1 MTEHSNSMQKP
12 FNKKIIYLAAL
23 ILVLLIAWLFT
34 GYVRSYLDDEQ
45 QTTFFI
51 KKFPSFQ
58 MEFSDPF
65 ANEGDSPA
73 IADLS
78 TVDRKSLVEYC
89 KYRFGVTSDS
99 DEALDE
105 CAKNIPGYLKQ

>member
-12 FNKKIIYLAAL
+12 FNKKIIYIAAL
-23 ILVLLIAWLFT
+23 IFVLLIAWLFT
-34 GYVRSYLDDEQ
+34 GYVRSYLDEGQ

-51 KKFPSFQ
+51 KKFPTFQ
-58 MEFSDPF
+58 LEFVDPF

-73 IADLS
+73 IAELS
-78 TVDRKSLVEYC
+78 TVDRKSLVDYC

-99 DEALDE
+99 DDALDT
-105 CAKNIPGYLKQ
+105 CAQNIPGYLKQ

>member
-1 MTEHSNSMQKP
+1 MTEYSHSMQKS
-12 FNKKIIYLAAL
+12 FNRKIIYVAAL
-23 ILVLLIAWLFT
+23 VFMLLIAWLFT
-34 GYVRSYLDDEQ
+34 GYVRSYLDEGQ

-51 KKFPSFQ
+51 KKFPAFQ
-58 MEFSDPF
+58 LEFVDPF

-78 TVDRKSLVEYC
+78 TVDRKSLTDYC
-89 KYRFGVTSDS
+89 KYRFGVTSGS
-99 DEALDE
+99 DEALDD

>member
-1 MTEHSNSMQKP
+1 MQKP
-12 FNKKIIYLAAL
+12 FNRKIIYVATLVF
-23 ILVLLIAWLFT
+23 VLLISWLFT

-51 KKFPSFQ
+51 KKFPTFQ
-58 MEFSDPF
+58 LEFVDPF

-78 TVDRKSLVEYC
+78 TVDRKSLVDYC
-89 KYRFGVTSDS
+89 KYRFGVTSGS
-99 DEALDE
+99 DEALDD